1 MKPDFE
7 RIERVTYQG
16 NDDTSAGSCHK
27 RKRNKIKQKVR
38 NFFSPK
44 ERERERER
52 VGRKKKKEQKRSDT
66 LPAMTSLLIFIGVKK
81 LLSTPVDGTC

>member
-1 MKPDFE
+1 MSSFTRTYLFETVHKAVVDRVGDGLGLKPDFE

-52 VGRKKKKEQKRSDT
+52 
-66 LPAMTSLLIFIGVKK
+66 
-81 LLSTPVDGTC
+81 

>member
-52 VGRKKKKEQKRSDT
+52 ERVGKKKKRRSKSEAT
-66 LPAMTSLLIFIGVKK
+66 LYLQ
-81 LLSTPVDGTC
+81 